1 VDAEA
6 ADDLGTKLMRVQR
19 LRRMAVIVGLVLL
32 VVSLMN
38 PTTAIA
44 FARSIL
50 WSLCGCMCLVEM
62 SLAKRAITSGVTVD
76 SSVRPATL
84 TKALLCF
91 AVGLLPLL
99 SSHYR

>member
-1 VDAEA
+1 MGAEA

-38 PTTAIA
+38 PTTPIT

-62 SLAKRAITSGVTVD
+62 SLAKRAMTSGVVLD
-76 SSVRPATL
+76 SSIRTPTL
-84 TKALLCF
+84 MRALLCF

-99 SSHYR
+99 SSHFR